1 MISRNRVDA
10 HGIRSLNHYHTPTTY
25 KFVKIR
31 IIASL
36 MSTKSFPILPERT
49 LHVRSICSA
58 GNRVTCAARDS
69 HLKMLLATAPEISGW
84 YLDQCPLLH
93 GHFGPGSPQTVKI
106 SRFFAILQPSPY
118 PYSSIVFS
126 LVEIGYL
133 SSRKFGVTSARK

>member
-1 MISRNRVDA
+1 
-10 HGIRSLNHYHTPTTY
+10 
-25 KFVKIR
+25 
-31 IIASL
+31 

-93 GHFGPGSPQTVKI
+93 GHFEPGSPQTVKI
-106 SRFFAILQPSPY
+106 SRFFAILQPLPY

-126 LVEIGYL
+126 RRNWILEFSEIWRNF
-133 SSRKFGVTSARK
+133 SKK